1 MERRLKELLND
12 RFLVCIREEDNILN
26 QYYVTNEAVLLSA
39 AESYFSHGRNKV
51 TENDCTIKRIQ
62 AANLVK
68 NSSSINFFNQEME
81 VMQKI
86 KHPYLIG
93 LQQMMLYKG
102 WYYIVVDKFPH

>member
-26 QYYVTNEAVLLSA
+26 QYYVANEAVLFSA

-62 AANLVK
+62 TANLVK